1 MREFLSDGS
10 KRKLKS
16 KLIIWSFSYQFKL
29 SYVIL
34 SIEEKNICYTAESKQ
49 VPQNFNKETYLS
61 FSLGIQTS
69 AHRKMLF
76 FGLRSDKIPSI
87 LLSLLCGSIAVL
99 ERGKLHYV
107 EEKSEK
113 LNKQRMTVKWNC
125 FLPPIFLPWI
135 HSLDRHV
142 VLFTY
147 RKILK
152 YVFFVHRI
160 KILCKF
166 CRSTF
171 LVQFGIKLSMGW
183 TATNPF
189 HCSFQKICPLIIQWS

>member
-49 VPQNFNKETYLS
+49 VPQNFNQETYLS
-61 FSLGIQTS
+61 LSLGIQTS

-87 LLSLLCGSIAVL
+87 LLSLLCGSIAVV

-113 LNKQRMTVKWNC
+113 LNKQRMTVK
-125 FLPPIFLPWI
+125 
-135 HSLDRHV
+135 
-142 VLFTY
+142 
-147 RKILK
+147 
-152 YVFFVHRI
+152 
-160 KILCKF
+160 
-166 CRSTF
+166 
-171 LVQFGIKLSMGW
+171 
-183 TATNPF
+183 
-189 HCSFQKICPLIIQWS
+189 

>member
-1 MREFLSDGS
+1 MLFYQL
-10 KRKLKS
+10 KRKTYVTQLKAS
-16 KLIIWSFSYQFKL
+16 KFLKTL
-29 SYVIL
+29 T
-34 SIEEKNICYTAESKQ
+34 KKHICHFPLAYKHLLTGKCC
-49 VPQNFNKETYLS
+49 FC
-61 FSLGIQTS
+61 
-69 AHRKMLF
+69 
-76 FGLRSDKIPSI
+76 GLRSDKIPSI
-87 LLSLLCGSIAVL
+87 LLSLLCGSIAVV

-113 LNKQRMTVKWNC
+113 LNKQRMTVKLNC